1 MRSQFAILMPVML
14 LTVACNDLAPS
25 LTDDATAEP
34 LPVAQTLPGDQYVPI
49 DSNVAN
55 PERGFYVQRVGYFPE
70 QLDWVGIDSTNLRV
84 ARDSGMSVVRT
95 YFVFSDHRNRPLS
108 AGALDSVR
116 RTFRVARGAGLKVIP
131 RFAYNFGDAPDAP
144 VDVVLQHIT
153 QLGAVLRENADVIAF
168 VESGFIGYWGEW
180 HSSTNGLIGPGQTVN
195 ANTRAILERELAE
208 FPANRMLAV
217 RTPWQKR
224 QLLGATPLSR
234 TEAFSGTARA
244 RVGAHNDC
252 FLASDTD
259 WGTYSSTDP
268 RIIEEEKSFLNTD
281 NRYLPQGGETCN
293 EAADAQ
299 PYIGCTNA
307 LVDLARMRYSVL
319 NEAYHPGV
327 NRRWL
332 TEGCMAEVR
341 RRLGYRFEL
350 LAAAVSPRAESRG
363 KFRFEWR
370 VRNNGFASPYNA
382 RGAQLV
388 LRAVTTGNE
397 VRIPLGQDVR
407 WWAPGDEVS
416 IAQTLSVPTGT
427 PVGRYE
433 LFLHFPDASP
443 TLASRPDYAIR
454 LANRGVWEARTGY
467 NRLDRQLL
475 IR

>member
-1 MRSQFAILMPVML
+1 MFRRPVLTML
-14 LTVACNDLAPS
+14 GALSLAACTDVAPDVTGAS
-25 LTDDATAEP
+25 ADP
-34 LPVAQTLPGDQYVPI
+34 LPVAEVSRANTYLPS
-49 DSNVAN
+49 DSNFAN
-55 PERGFYVQRVGYFPE
+55 PERGFYIQRFGYYPE
-70 QLDWVGIDSTNLRV
+70 RPDWVWIDSTNFRA

-95 YFVFSDHRNRPLS
+95 YFVFSDYRNRALS

-116 RTFRVARGAGLKVIP
+116 RVFRVARSAGLKVIP

-144 VDVVLQHIT
+144 VDIVLQHIT
-153 QLGAVLRENADVIAF
+153 QLGAVLREHVDVIAF
-168 VESGFIGYWGEW
+168 IEAGFIGYWGEW

-224 QLLGATPLSR
+224 QLLGTPALTR
-234 TEAFSGTARA
+234 AEAFSGTARA

-259 WGTYSSTDP
+259 WGTYSSSNP
-268 RIIEEEKSFLNTD
+268 AVINEEKTFLNAD
-281 NRYLPQGGETCN
+281 NRYVPQGGETCN
-293 EAADAQ
+293 DAADAQ
-299 PYIGCTNA
+299 PYIGCSNA
-307 LVDLARMRYSVL
+307 LVDLARMRFSVL

-327 NRRWL
+327 NRRWE

-350 LAAAVSPRAESRG
+350 VSAAVSPRAESRG

-370 VRNNGFASPYNA
+370 IKNMGFASPYNV

-388 LRAVTTGNE
+388 LRSVSSGNE
-397 VRIPLGQDVR
+397 IRMSLGQDVR
-407 WWAPGDEVS
+407 FWGAGEEQTMAHTLALPPGTS
-416 IAQTLSVPTGT
+416 P
-427 PVGRYE
+427 GRYE
-433 LFLHFPDASP
+433 LFLHFPDA
-443 TLASRPDYAIR
+443 TTALAARPEFAIR

-467 NRLDRQLL
+467 NRLDRELL
-475 IR
+475 VR